1 MCAASAD
8 LLGAIKELMA
18 GQLASNSALLGAMKS
33 GFQAREKAG
42 TEPAFNWLLT
52 HTGKDVA
59 AFLRECIMGD
69 FAESEERDV
78 VLSLVAAVTKFLV
91 RSDKDK
97 DRKVQC

>member
-1 MCAASAD
+1 
-8 LLGAIKELMA
+8 MA
-18 GQLASNSALLGAMKS
+18 GQVASNSALLGAMKS

-42 TEPAFNWLLT
+42 AEPAFNWLLT

-59 AFLRECIMGD
+59 KFLRECIMAVFG
-69 FAESEERDV
+69 ESEERDV

-97 DRKVQC
+97 DRKV